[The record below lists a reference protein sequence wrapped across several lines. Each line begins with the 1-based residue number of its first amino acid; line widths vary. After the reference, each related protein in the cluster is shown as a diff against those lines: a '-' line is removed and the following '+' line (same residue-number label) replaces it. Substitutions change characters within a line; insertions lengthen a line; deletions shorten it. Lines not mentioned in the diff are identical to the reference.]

1 MVEYKITTS
10 GWSIKLK
17 DKKMTSVKEAIQ
29 KAIEKKLPYNLNGRW
44 TMYKITEGDFGNEE
58 KTYIKWFNVSTF
70 NDKVKIL

>member
-1 MVEYKITTS
+1 MEYKITTN

-29 KAIEKKLPYNLNGRW
+29 KAIEKKIPYNLNGRW

-58 KTYIKWFNVSTF
+58 KTYIKWFNVSVC
-70 NDKVKIL
+70 NDIVKIK